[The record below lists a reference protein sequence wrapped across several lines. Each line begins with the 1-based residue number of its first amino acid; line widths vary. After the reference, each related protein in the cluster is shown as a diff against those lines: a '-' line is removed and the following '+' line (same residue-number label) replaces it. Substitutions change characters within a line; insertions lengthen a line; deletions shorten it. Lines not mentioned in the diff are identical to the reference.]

1 MPTSRDVFENPL
13 AHWGFITTP
22 KDSDFEGQQFDRKEA
37 ARPGPDGNVSHSAL
51 SAFRKEDVAPTVSA
65 FANSNHSGGL
75 LAIGVSKA
83 GEVKGLSHLSDA
95 QRVALVNLDQLLLHH
110 DALVKLVDCEN
121 DAGQD
126 DSICLVYVPH
136 QQAAIC
142 ETISQPR
149 RAWKRQG
156 PQNLLL
162 TDHQRDQ
169 LRRDKRIVEFEHRQ
183 CTVYAASDLEAGVVG
198 EYRRSRLA
206 DAQFQRTD
214 DELLYE
220 AGATIRSTGGT
231 AFTNAGFL
239 FFAAN
244 PQRLLPVS
252 YIRLLRFDANYADRD
267 QSRLPTFDK
276 NFTGSLTQQIRAF
289 RTFILDTAF
298 FKTYQRRNPTGGF
311 SEEPELPYIAV
322 DEAVVN
328 AVAHRDYAIQLPIM
342 CEKYDDAFVVVS
354 PGRVLQH
361 EEVPAEFSLDNRRL
375 EHLPRNPLLLEW
387 LKSIRDAHGAA
398 FVRALSE
405 GTRRMR
411 DAMAALGLPAPMYS
425 VTDTRTTVV
434 LYSNAA
440 SRAAA
445 LRTAPDDVPTEFAN
459 LYPLRFSSGES
470 GTREQSDQRRRDILQ
485 ALGAKL
491 EVSGWYI
498 DKSTFGALVAHRRR
512 TATPLQPHVADY
524 LSLFPAYSFQLREY
538 WGRTYLVVDYT
549 LTVQSTLTANDLV
562 SIIEAARLVDLTAA
576 ARWRGWQRGKLL
588 EVNAEWCRVY
598 LFDYNTVEPIP
609 SNQVIP
615 KLPRGLLA
623 EVLRA
628 KGVQFD
634 LAREIR
640 RQSLSLQPNAARERA
655 ERTQNTVSD
664 LAAHIFPLAIG
675 NSSVELVPIPLSLS
689 IRGNGRTALKVEML
703 SEPEVAFNLQRFTS
717 DIREGITKFGSYEFS
732 PHDVELVPVCSPE
745 MRDQMGALIERL
757 RGGKFKYRGAER
769 TFSTRLLY
777 STIVTAGMEDIP
789 AECRRLLEHH
799 PEWVG
804 NEHLNRLFLV
814 YSPEHGYSLDDE
826 SSPYYVCKRI
836 LFEAGL
842 PCQMVDTPTLRNPD
856 FKDLNLALNIAA
868 KTGVAPWVLPE
879 SIPDADFFIGLSY
892 TQSRRAERERVMGFA
907 NVFNDYG
914 RWLFYS
920 GSGEAFL
927 YADRAAHYQK
937 LIENTLSRLKLP
949 EDPTICF
956 HYSARF
962 SRDDRQTIL
971 QAARRVLPR
980 GKFVFVWI
988 NTDHNVRLYDSRPE
1002 GDGSLARGSYVL
1014 AGSNQLYLSTT
1025 GFNPYRKAFGTPHAL
1040 EVNVHT
1046 EPREGSPRAD
1056 PDLRSLAAQV
1066 LSLTKLNWASTDSL
1080 SAEPITTKYAGDIA
1094 YLTAA
1099 FMRQGQPFKL
1109 HPVLEKTPWF
1119 I

>member
-1 MPTSRDVFENPL
+1 MPTPRDVFDNPS
-13 AHWGFITTP
+13 AHWEFITTP
-22 KDSDFEGQQFDRKEA
+22 KDSDFEGQHFERKEA
-37 ARPGPDGNVSHSAL
+37 ARPGPDGSVSHSAL
-51 SAFRKEDVAPTVSA
+51 WAFRKEDVASTVSA

-75 LAIGVSKA
+75 LVIGVSKA
-83 GEVKGLSHLSDA
+83 GTVKGLSHLSDG
-95 QRVALVNLDQLLLHH
+95 QRIALVSLDQLLVHH
-110 DALVKLVDCEN
+110 DAFVKLVDCTNE
-121 DAGQD
+121 AGQD
-126 DSICLVYVPH
+126 DSICLMYVPY

-142 ETISQPR
+142 ETISQPP

-156 PQNLLL
+156 AQNLLL
-162 TDHQRDQ
+162 TDNQRDQ
-169 LRRDKRIVEFEHRQ
+169 LRRDKRIIDFEHRQ
-183 CTVYAASDLEAGVVG
+183 CTEYAASDLELGVVG

-220 AGATIRSTGGT
+220 AGATIRTAGGT

-244 PQRLLPVS
+244 PQRMLPVS
-252 YIRLLRFDANYADRD
+252 YIRLLRYECSYADRED
-267 QSRLPTFDK
+267 SRLPTFDK

-289 RTFILDTAF
+289 RTFIQDSAF
-298 FKTYQRRNPTGGF
+298 FKTYQRRNPAGGF

-322 DEAVVN
+322 DEAIVN
-328 AVAHRDYAIQLPIM
+328 AVAHRDYAIQLPIT
-342 CEKYDDAFVVVS
+342 CAKYDDAFVVTS

-361 EEVPAEFSLDNRRL
+361 EDVPAEFSLDNRRL
-375 EHLPRNPLLLEW
+375 EHHPRNPLLLEW

-411 DAMAALGLPAPMYS
+411 DAMADLGLPAPMYS
-425 VTDTRTTVV
+425 VTDSRTTLV

-440 SRAAA
+440 SREAA
-445 LRTAPDDVPTEFAN
+445 LKAAPDDGATEFTN
-459 LYPLRFSSGES
+459 LYPIRFSSGES
-470 GTREQSDQRRRDILQ
+470 GTREQSDQRRRDVLQ
-485 ALGAKL
+485 VLSAKL
-491 EVSGWYI
+491 EAIGWYT
-498 DKSTFGALVAHRRR
+498 DKLRFGALVAHRRKM
-512 TATPLQPHVADY
+512 AIPLPPPVAGY
-524 LSLFPAYSFQLREY
+524 LSLFPAYSFQVRQY
-538 WGRTYLVVDYT
+538 WNKTYLVVDYT
-549 LTVQSTLTANDLV
+549 LTVQSTLTANALGGIV
-562 SIIEAARLVDLTAA
+562 EAAQLVGLAA
-576 ARWRGWQRGKLL
+576 AAKWRGWQRGKLL

-598 LFDYNTVEPIP
+598 LFDYNTVENIP

-615 KLPRGLLA
+615 KLPRDLLDA
-623 EVLRA
+623 VLRA

-634 LAREIR
+634 LAREIK
-640 RQSLSLQPNAARERA
+640 RQSLSLEPNAARERA

-664 LAAHIFPLAIG
+664 LAANVFPLAIG
-675 NSSVELVPIPLSLS
+675 HTSVELVPIPLSLS
-689 IRGNGRTALKVEML
+689 IRGDGRTALKVESL
-703 SEPEVAFNLQRFTS
+703 SEPEVAFNLHRFSS

-732 PHDVELVPVCSPE
+732 PHDVELVPVCSPD
-745 MRDQMGALIERL
+745 MRDPMRALIERL
-757 RGGKFKYRGAER
+757 RGGKFKYKGAER

-777 STIVTAGMEDIP
+777 NTIVTADVDEIP
-789 AECRRLLEHH
+789 AECRRLLEHR

-804 NEHLNRLFLV
+804 NQALDRLFLV
-814 YSPEHGYSLDDE
+814 YSPEHRYSLDDE
-826 SSPYYVCKRI
+826 NSPYYACKRI
-836 LFEAGL
+836 LFEAGI
-842 PCQMVDTPTLRNPD
+842 PCQMVDSPTLRNPD

-879 SIPDADFFIGLSY
+879 SIPDADFFIGLSH
-892 TQSRRAERERVMGFA
+892 TQSRRAEGERLMGFA

-914 RWLFYS
+914 RWEFYS

-937 LIENTLSRLKLP
+937 LVEETLARLNLP
-949 EDPTICF
+949 EEPTICF

-962 SRDDRQTIL
+962 SREDRQAIL
-971 QAARRVLPR
+971 GAARGVLPR

-1014 AGSNQLYLSTT
+1014 AGRSQLYLSTT
-1025 GFNPYRKAFGTPHAL
+1025 GFNPYRRALGTPKAL
-1040 EVNVHT
+1040 EVNVLT
-1046 EPREGSPRAD
+1046 EPRPGSPRLDA
-1056 PDLRSLAAQV
+1056 DLRSLAAQV

-1080 SAEPITTKYAGDIA
+1080 CAEPITTKYAGDIA
-1094 YLTAA
+1094 YLMAA
-1099 FMRQGQPFKL
+1099 FMRQGRSFKL
-1109 HPVLEKTPWF
+1109 HPVLETTPWF